1 MEKLS
6 GNIQLPSK
14 VPLGKRIISAVLLK
28 VDNLH
33 ATKMLV

>member
-1 MEKLS
+1 
-6 GNIQLPSK
+6 LPSK
-14 VPLGKRIISAVLLK
+14 VPLGKRIMSAVLLK